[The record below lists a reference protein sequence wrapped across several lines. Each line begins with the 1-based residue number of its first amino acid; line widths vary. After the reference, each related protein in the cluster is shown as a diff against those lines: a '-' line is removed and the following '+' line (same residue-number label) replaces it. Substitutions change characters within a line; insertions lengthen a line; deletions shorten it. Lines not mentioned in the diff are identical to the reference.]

1 MSTWILNYLLNRYRA
16 VKTVVNVEFRLE
28 KGILE
33 EDTEHGGL
41 TWLSSGS
48 SGYPFWS
55 SSSRI
60 PDATKAMPQR
70 KQPVT
75 ILWRGVLRIPNFPAV
90 RN

>member
-1 MSTWILNYLLNRYRA
+1 M
-16 VKTVVNVEFRLE
+16 NVEFCLGR
-28 KGILE
+28 KILK
-33 EDTEHGGL
+33 EDTEHGAL
-41 TWLSSGS
+41 TWLSLGR